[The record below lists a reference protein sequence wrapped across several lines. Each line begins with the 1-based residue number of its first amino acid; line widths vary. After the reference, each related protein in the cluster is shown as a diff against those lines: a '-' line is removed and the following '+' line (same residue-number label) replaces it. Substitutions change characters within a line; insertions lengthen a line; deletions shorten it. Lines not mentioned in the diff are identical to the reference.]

1 MLASRGSDPSRWK
14 VGDSGD
20 NGVVVKWCVLTGEPD
35 DDDEDDKGR

>member
-1 MLASRGSDPSRWK
+1 MLASRGSDPSRWM